1 MYKIDFVIS
10 DYLESKRFDIDYP
23 DGIARPEGYTGQTSL
38 ECISFF
44 PVGNRLYCELASGMI
59 FTIPANS
66 FIGFTHVDDT
76 AVYHECEG
84 GGYLYHQYD
93 HETKNPTGF
102 ATGDPSYL
110 CRWLMDGYDVVIE
123 ASDEYGYTS
132 HNYITTSIEK

>member
-10 DYLESKRFDIDYP
+10 DYLEDKRYDKDWP
-23 DGIARPEGYTGQTSL
+23 DGIERLKGYTRQTSL

-66 FIGFTHVDDT
+66 FIRFTHVDDT
-76 AVYHECEG
+76 PVYHEDVG
-84 GGYLYHQYD
+84 GCHLYHQHD
-93 HETKNPTGF
+93 HETKTPTGF

-110 CRWLMDGYDVVIE
+110 CRWLMEGYDVAIE
-123 ASDEYGYTS
+123 TSDEYGFVS
-132 HNYITTSIEK
+132 LNYITTSIEK